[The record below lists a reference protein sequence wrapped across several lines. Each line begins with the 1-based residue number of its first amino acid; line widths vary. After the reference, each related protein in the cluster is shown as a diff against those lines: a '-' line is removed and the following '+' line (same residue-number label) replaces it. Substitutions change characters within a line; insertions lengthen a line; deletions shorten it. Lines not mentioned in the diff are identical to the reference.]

1 VHKLYLVGAVV
12 CLIDAT
18 ILLFVYQS
26 VGGFWLGF
34 FGFTLCILLAP
45 LVKRID

>member
-12 CLIDAT
+12 CLIDAI

-34 FGFTLCILLAP
+34 FGFTLCILLSP

>member
-12 CLIDAT
+12 CFIDAI